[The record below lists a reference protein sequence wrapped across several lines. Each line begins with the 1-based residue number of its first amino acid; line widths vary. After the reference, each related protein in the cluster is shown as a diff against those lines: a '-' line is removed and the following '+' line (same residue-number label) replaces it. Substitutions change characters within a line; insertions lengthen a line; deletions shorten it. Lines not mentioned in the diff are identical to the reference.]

1 MKINAS
7 RVSALTLVTVIAA
20 LTLTT
25 TAFAQFT
32 ITDLHN
38 FGSVQNDGSSPMTPP
53 IMDSAGNLF
62 GVTTSGGAHSG
73 GMAYEL
79 SPSATGWTY
88 TDIYDFA
95 GGPTGAAFPSGGLIL
110 DASGNLY
117 GVTQSGGPDNH
128 GVVYELSPSSS
139 GWTQTILYSFT
150 GNSFADTPRGLL
162 LFDASGN
169 LYGITN
175 AYVGGGT
182 VYELSPSSSGWTKQ
196 VLYTFTGGTDGANP
210 QGNLLMDSAGRIY
223 GGTQN
228 GGSVTCGCGTIFR
241 LTPSSGVWHFDLI
254 YTFQGL
260 QGGRFPNTL
269 VFDSA
274 GNIYGTAGAGGSHC
288 KLFLGC
294 GVVFKLTPPPSGGPW
309 REKVLHAFA
318 NQLDGSAPS
327 GAAFDSKGNLY
338 GTSLSGATLNEGVV
352 WELTPTTTGPWKFTQ
367 VVAFG
372 KVNDGYWPYSGVTVD
387 SKANLYGTCYYGTVF
402 EISPQ

>member
-1 MKINAS
+1 MKNFS
-7 RVSALTLVTVIAA
+7 RLLPLALLA
-20 LTLTT
+20 LSFVLTT

-38 FGSVQNDGSSPMTPP
+38 FGSVQNDGSYPQSAP
-53 IMDSAGNLF
+53 IMDSAGNLY
-62 GVTTSGGAHSG
+62 GVTTLGGAHSD

-88 TDIYDFA
+88 TDIYDF
-95 GGPTGAAFPSGGLIL
+95 GPTGAPSGGLIL

-117 GVTQSGGPDNH
+117 GVTHNGGTDGL

-139 GWTQTILYSFT
+139 GWTQTVLYSFT
-150 GNSFADTPRGLL
+150 GNSFADGPRGTL

-169 LYGITN
+169 LYGFTN
-175 AYVGGGT
+175 PYGYGGT

-196 VLYTFTGGTDGANP
+196 VLYTFTDGTDGANP

-223 GGTQN
+223 GGTDA
-228 GGSVTCGCGTIFR
+228 GGSVTCSCGTIFR
-241 LTPSSGVWHFDLI
+241 LTPSSGVWHFDLL

-260 QGGRFPNTL
+260 QGGRYPNAL

-274 GNIYGTAGAGGSHC
+274 DNIYGTASGGGSHC
-288 KLFLGC
+288 KLTFGC

-318 NQLDGSAPS
+318 NQLDGSGPS
-327 GAAFDSKGNLY
+327 GAAFDAKGNLY
-338 GTSLSGATLNEGVV
+338 GTSLSGATLNDGVV

-372 KVNDGYWPYSGVTVD
+372 KENDGYNPYSGVMVD
-387 SKANLYGTCYYGTVF
+387 SKANLYGTCYFSSVF

>member
-1 MKINAS
+1 MNSS
-7 RVSALTLVTVIAA
+7 RLFALTLAAFAFTVSP
-20 LTLTT
+20 

-32 ITDLHN
+32 ITDLHT
-38 FGSVQNDGSSPMTPP
+38 FGLGDGSYPQTAPV
-53 IMDSAGNLF
+53 MDSAGNLY
-62 GVTTSGGAHSG
+62 GVTTLGGAHSG

-88 TDIYDFA
+88 TDIYDFV
-95 GGPTGAAFPSGGLIL
+95 GGPTGAASPSGGLIL

-117 GVTQSGGPDNH
+117 GVTQSGGPDDK
-128 GVVYELSPSSS
+128 GVVYELSPGPL

-150 GNSFADTPRGLL
+150 GNSFADSPRGLL

-175 AYVGGGT
+175 AYKGAGT

-223 GGTQN
+223 GGAQD

-241 LTPSSGVWHFDLI
+241 LTPSSGVWHFEVL
-254 YTFQGL
+254 YTFQGA

-274 GNIYGTAGAGGSHC
+274 GNIYGTAGAGGSYGSHC
-288 KLFLGC
+288 KFLLGC

-309 REKVLHAFA
+309 RERVLHAFA
-318 NQLDGSAPS
+318 NQLDGNGPF

-338 GTSLSGATLNEGVV
+338 GTSLSGATLDEGVV

-372 KVNDGYWPYSGVTVD
+372 KVSVGYWSYSGVIVD
-387 SKANLYGTCYYGTVF
+387 SKANLYGTCYTGSVF